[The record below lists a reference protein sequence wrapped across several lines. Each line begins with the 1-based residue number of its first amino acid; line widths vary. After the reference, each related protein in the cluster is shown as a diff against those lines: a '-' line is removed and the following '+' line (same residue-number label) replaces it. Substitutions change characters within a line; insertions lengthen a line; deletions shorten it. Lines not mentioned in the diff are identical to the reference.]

1 MSIRFYLRKK
11 TGETKISFRYRR
23 GRKDDIVLTTPFSIM
38 AEHWDSERECYNDG
52 LKKRNPKNEIEKL
65 LNRNIDILN
74 NKLNEFKV
82 SLNGFIL
89 NNNYQVD
96 SDKIKD
102 FIAKNYGGT
111 PVKKSVKKTAPS
123 LLISDL
129 IEKYIEEKSVFSLGK
144 HKPITEA
151 SISKFRV
158 IKGKLDKI
166 NPRLTVGDIDDNF
179 RDKFTNWCG
188 VKKYAEVTIVKELKI
203 IKTFIK
209 FAKSNKHKVSDDVAN
224 WSFYVKPKIYK
235 HPILTLSEL
244 KKIESVP
251 LPYDYLENARDW
263 LLIGCFTGQR
273 VSDLLNFNHEKI
285 VQEDFLTFTQKK
297 TNDEIT
303 IFLIPKVKEILTKRN
318 GQFPRKISDQKFNDY
333 IKTVCQLAGLDEKL
347 VGGKMV
353 GNRKVVDTYEKWEL
367 ISSHICRRSFVT
379 NFRHILGDEG
389 IMTNTGHK
397 TQAMVELY
405 DQNTQLERA
414 IKQKDLILKKLEF
427 LEV

>member
-1 MSIRFYLRKK
+1 MSIKFYLRKK
-11 TGETKISFRYRR
+11 TGQTKISFRYRR
-23 GRKDDIVLTTPFSIM
+23 GRKDDIVLTTPFSIL
-38 AEHWDSERECYNDG
+38 AEHWDSQNECYRES
-52 LKKRNPKNEIEKL
+52 LRKRNPKNEIDKL
-65 LNRNIDILN
+65 LNKNIDSLN
-74 NKLNEFKV
+74 LKLSEFKV
-82 SLNGFIL
+82 SLNSFIL
-89 NNNYQVD
+89 DNNYRID
-96 SDKIKD
+96 SDKIKG

-111 PVKKSVKKTAPS
+111 PTKALKSVQSPI
-123 LLISDL
+123 LISEL
-129 IEKYIEEKSVFSLGK
+129 IEKYIKEKSTFSLGK
-144 HKPITEA
+144 HKPITDA

-158 IKGKLDKI
+158 IKGKINKI
-166 NPRLTVGDIDDNF
+166 SPNLAVKDVNDSF
-179 RDKFTNWCG
+179 RDKFTRWCG
-188 VKKYAEVTIVKELKI
+188 EKKYSEITIVKELKI
-203 IKTFIK
+203 IKTIIK
-209 FAKSNKHKVSDDVAN
+209 FGKSSKLKVSDDVAN
-224 WSFYVKPKIYK
+224 WSFYVTPKNYK
-235 HPILTLSEL
+235 HPILTFEEL
-244 KKIESVP
+244 KKIESVK
-251 LPYDYLENARDW
+251 LPHDHLENAKDW

-303 IFLIPKVKEILTKRN
+303 IFLIPKVKEILSKRN

-405 DQNTQLERA
+405 DQNTKLEKA
-414 IKQKDLILKKLEF
+414 IKQKDVILKKLEF

>member
-1 MSIRFYLRKK
+1 MSVKFYIRKN
-11 TGETKISFRYRR
+11 TGEAKVNLRYRPNR
-23 GRKDDIVLTTPFSIM
+23 ETNIVLTTPFSIQ
-38 AEHWDSERECYNDG
+38 AEHWDPENECYRES
-52 LKKRNPKNEIEKL
+52 LRKRSPKNEIDKL
-65 LNRNIDILN
+65 LNKNLDALN
-74 NKLNEFKV
+74 LKLNEFKV

-89 NNNYQVD
+89 SNNYQID
-96 SDKIKD
+96 SDKIKG
-102 FIAKNYGGT
+102 FIAKNYGGA
-111 PVKKSVKKTAPS
+111 PIKKTLKSTVSP
-123 LLISDL
+123 LLISEL

-144 HKPITEA
+144 HKPITNA

-158 IKGKLDKI
+158 IKGKINKI
-166 NPRLTVGDIDDNF
+166 SPNLAVKDINDSF
-179 RDKFTNWCG
+179 RDKFTRWCG
-188 VKKYAEVTIVKELKI
+188 EKKYSEVTIVKELKI

-209 FAKSNKHKVSDDVAN
+209 FGKSLKYKVSDDVAN
-224 WSFYVKPKIYK
+224 WSFYITPKSYK
-235 HPILTLSEL
+235 HPVLTFEEL
-244 KKIESVP
+244 RKIETVS

-273 VSDLLNFNHEKI
+273 VSDLLNFDHTKI

-303 IFLIPKVKEILTKRN
+303 IFLIPKVKEILAKRN

-333 IKTVCQLAGLDEKL
+333 IKIVCQLAELDEIL

-405 DQNTQLERA
+405 DQNTQLEKAR
-414 IKQKDLILKKLEF
+414 KHKDLILKKLEL
-427 LEV
+427 LEI

>member
-1 MSIRFYLRKK
+1 M
-11 TGETKISFRYRR
+11 
-23 GRKDDIVLTTPFSIM
+23 
-38 AEHWDSERECYNDG
+38 
-52 LKKRNPKNEIEKL
+52 
-65 LNRNIDILN
+65 LNKNIDSLN
-74 NKLNEFKV
+74 LKLSEFKV

-89 NNNYQVD
+89 DNNYQID
-96 SDKIKD
+96 SDKIKG
-102 FIAKNYGGT
+102 FIAKNYGNT
-111 PVKKSVKKTAPS
+111 PAKALKPVQSPI
-123 LLISDL
+123 LLSEL
-129 IEKYIEEKSVFSLGK
+129 IEKYIKEKSTFSLGK
-144 HKPITEA
+144 HKPITAA

-158 IKGKLDKI
+158 IKGKINKI
-166 NPRLTVGDIDDNF
+166 SPNLAVKDVNDSF
-179 RDKFTNWCG
+179 RDKFTRWCG
-188 VKKYAEVTIVKELKI
+188 EKKYSEITIVKELKI
-203 IKTFIK
+203 IKTIIK
-209 FAKSNKHKVSDDVAN
+209 FGKSSKIKVSDDVAN
-224 WSFYVKPKIYK
+224 WSFYITPKNYK
-235 HPILTLSEL
+235 HPILTFDEL
-244 KKIESVP
+244 KKIESVK
-251 LPYDYLENARDW
+251 LPHDYLENAKDW

-303 IFLIPKVKEILTKRN
+303 IFLIPKVKEILSKRN

-333 IKTVCQLAGLDEKL
+333 IKTVCQLGGLNEKL
-347 VGGKMV
+347 VGGKMI

-405 DQNTQLERA
+405 DQNTQLEKAR
-414 IKQKDLILKKLEF
+414 KQKDMILKKLEL

>member
-1 MSIRFYLRKK
+1 MSIKFYLRKK

-23 GRKDDIVLTTPFSIM
+23 GRKDDIVLTTPFSIL
-38 AEHWDSERECYNDG
+38 AEHWDSENECYRES
-52 LKKRNPKNEIEKL
+52 LRKRNPKNEIDKL
-65 LNRNIDILN
+65 LNKNIDSINL
-74 NKLNEFKV
+74 KLSEFKV

-89 NNNYQVD
+89 DNDYRID
-96 SDKIKD
+96 SDKIKG
-102 FIAKNYGGT
+102 FIAKNYGNPPT
-111 PVKKSVKKTAPS
+111 KALKPVQSS
-123 LLISDL
+123 ILLSEL
-129 IEKYIEEKSVFSLGK
+129 IEKYIKEKSTFSLGK
-144 HKPITEA
+144 HKPITAA

-158 IKGKLDKI
+158 IKGKINKI
-166 NPRLTVGDIDDNF
+166 SPNLAVKDVNDSF
-179 RDKFTNWCG
+179 RDKFTRWCG
-188 VKKYAEVTIVKELKI
+188 EKKYSEITIVKELKI
-203 IKTFIK
+203 IKTIIK
-209 FAKSNKHKVSDDVAN
+209 FGKSSKLKVSDDVAN
-224 WSFYVKPKIYK
+224 WSFYVTPRHYK
-235 HPILTLSEL
+235 HPILTFDEL
-244 KKIESVP
+244 KKIESVK
-251 LPYDYLENARDW
+251 LPHDYLENAKDW

-303 IFLIPKVKEILTKRN
+303 IFLIPKVKEILVKRN
-318 GQFPRKISDQKFNDY
+318 GQFPTKISDQKFNDY

-353 GNRKVVDTYEKWEL
+353 GNRKVVDIYEKWEL
-367 ISSHICRRSFVT
+367 VSSHICRRSFVT

-414 IKQKDLILKKLEF
+414 RKQKDMILKKLEL
-427 LEV
+427 LEA

>member
-1 MSIRFYLRKK
+1 MSIKFYLRKK
-11 TGETKISFRYRR
+11 TGQTKISFRYRR
-23 GRKDDIVLTTPFSIM
+23 GRKDDIVLTTPFSIL
-38 AEHWDSERECYNDG
+38 AEHWDSQNECYRES
-52 LKKRNPKNEIEKL
+52 LRKRNPKNEIDKL
-65 LNRNIDILN
+65 LNKNIDSLN
-74 NKLNEFKV
+74 LKLSEFKV
-82 SLNGFIL
+82 SLNNYIL
-89 NNNYQVD
+89 DNNYRID
-96 SDKIKD
+96 SDKIKG

-111 PVKKSVKKTAPS
+111 PTKALKSVQSPI
-123 LLISDL
+123 LISEL
-129 IEKYIEEKSVFSLGK
+129 IEKYIKEKSTFSLGK
-144 HKPITEA
+144 HKPITDA

-158 IKGKLDKI
+158 IKGKINKI
-166 NPRLTVGDIDDNF
+166 SPNLAVKDVNDSF
-179 RDKFTNWCG
+179 RDKFTRWCG
-188 VKKYAEVTIVKELKI
+188 EKKYSEITIVKELKI
-203 IKTFIK
+203 IKTIIK
-209 FAKSNKHKVSDDVAN
+209 FGKSSKIKVSDDVAN
-224 WSFYVKPKIYK
+224 WSFYVTPKNYK
-235 HPILTLSEL
+235 HPILTFDEL
-244 KKIESVP
+244 KKIESVK
-251 LPYDYLENARDW
+251 LPQDYLENAKDW

-367 ISSHICRRSFVT
+367 VSSHICRRSFVT

-414 IKQKDLILKKLEF
+414 RKQKDMILKKLEL
-427 LEV
+427 LEA

>member
-1 MSIRFYLRKK
+1 MSIKFYLRKK

-23 GRKDDIVLTTPFSIM
+23 GRKDDIVLITPFSIL
-38 AEHWDSERECYNDG
+38 AEHWDSENECYRES
-52 LKKRNPKNEIEKL
+52 LRKRNPKNEIDKL
-65 LNRNIDILN
+65 LNKNIDSLN
-74 NKLNEFKV
+74 LKLSEFKV
-82 SLNGFIL
+82 SLNGYIL
-89 NNNYQVD
+89 DNNYRID
-96 SDKIKD
+96 SDKIKG
-102 FIAKNYGGT
+102 FIAKNYGNT
-111 PVKKSVKKTAPS
+111 PSKALKPVQSPT
-123 LLISDL
+123 LISEL
-129 IEKYIEEKSVFSLGK
+129 VEKYIKEKSTFSLGK
-144 HKPITEA
+144 HKPITAA

-158 IKGKLDKI
+158 IKGKINKI
-166 NPRLTVGDIDDNF
+166 SPNLAVKDVNDSF
-179 RDKFTNWCG
+179 RDKFTRWCG
-188 VKKYAEVTIVKELKI
+188 EKKYSEITIVKELKI
-203 IKTFIK
+203 IKTIIK
-209 FAKSNKHKVSDDVAN
+209 FGKSSKIKVSDDVAN
-224 WSFYVKPKIYK
+224 WSFYVTPKNYK
-235 HPILTLSEL
+235 HPILTFEEL
-244 KKIESVP
+244 KKIESVK
-251 LPYDYLENARDW
+251 LPHDYLENAKDW

-367 ISSHICRRSFVT
+367 VSSHICRRSFVT

-414 IKQKDLILKKLEF
+414 RKQKDMILKKLEL
-427 LEV
+427 LEA

>member
-1 MSIRFYLRKK
+1 MSIKFYLRKK

-23 GRKDDIVLTTPFSIM
+23 GRKDDIVLTTPFSIL
-38 AEHWDSERECYNDG
+38 AEHWDSENECYRES
-52 LKKRNPKNEIEKL
+52 LRKRNPKNEIDKL
-65 LNRNIDILN
+65 LNKNIDSLN
-74 NKLNEFKV
+74 LKLSEFKV
-82 SLNGFIL
+82 SLNGYIL
-89 NNNYQVD
+89 DNNYRID
-96 SDKIKD
+96 SDKIKG

-111 PVKKSVKKTAPS
+111 PTKALKSVQSPI
-123 LLISDL
+123 LISEL
-129 IEKYIEEKSVFSLGK
+129 IEKYIKEKSTFSLGK
-144 HKPITEA
+144 HKPITDA

-158 IKGKLDKI
+158 IKGKINKI
-166 NPRLTVGDIDDNF
+166 SPNLAVKDVNDSF
-179 RDKFTNWCG
+179 RDKFTRWCG
-188 VKKYAEVTIVKELKI
+188 EKKYSEITIVKELKI
-203 IKTFIK
+203 IKTIIK
-209 FAKSNKHKVSDDVAN
+209 FGKSSKLKVSDDVAN
-224 WSFYVKPKIYK
+224 WSFYVTPKNYK
-235 HPILTLSEL
+235 HPILTFEEL
-244 KKIESVP
+244 KKIESVK
-251 LPYDYLENARDW
+251 LPHDHLENAKDW

-303 IFLIPKVKEILTKRN
+303 IFLIPKVKEILSKRN

-405 DQNTQLERA
+405 DQNTKLEKA

>member
-1 MSIRFYLRKK
+1 MSIKFYLRKK

-23 GRKDDIVLTTPFSIM
+23 GRKDDIVLTTPFSIL
-38 AEHWDSERECYNDG
+38 AEHWDSQNECYRES
-52 LKKRNPKNEIEKL
+52 LRKRNPKNEIDKL
-65 LNRNIDILN
+65 LNKNIDSLN
-74 NKLNEFKV
+74 LKLSEFKV

-89 NNNYQVD
+89 DNNYRID
-96 SDKIKD
+96 SDKIKG
-102 FIAKNYGGT
+102 FIAKNYGNT
-111 PVKKSVKKTAPS
+111 PAKALKPVQSPI
-123 LLISDL
+123 LISEL
-129 IEKYIEEKSVFSLGK
+129 IEKYIKEKSTFSLGK
-144 HKPITEA
+144 HKPITAA

-158 IKGKLDKI
+158 IKGKI
-166 NPRLTVGDIDDNF
+166 NKLSPNLAVKDVNDSF
-179 RDKFTNWCG
+179 RDKFTRWCG
-188 VKKYAEVTIVKELKI
+188 EKKYSEITIVKELKI
-203 IKTFIK
+203 IKTIIK
-209 FAKSNKHKVSDDVAN
+209 FGKSSKIKVSDDVAN
-224 WSFYVKPKIYK
+224 WSFYVTPKNYK
-235 HPILTLSEL
+235 HPILTFDEL
-244 KKIESVP
+244 KKIESVK
-251 LPYDYLENARDW
+251 LPQDYLENAKDW

-367 ISSHICRRSFVT
+367 VSSHICRRSFVT

-405 DQNTQLERA
+405 DQSTQLERA
-414 IKQKDLILKKLEF
+414 RKQKDMILKKLEL
-427 LEV
+427 LEA